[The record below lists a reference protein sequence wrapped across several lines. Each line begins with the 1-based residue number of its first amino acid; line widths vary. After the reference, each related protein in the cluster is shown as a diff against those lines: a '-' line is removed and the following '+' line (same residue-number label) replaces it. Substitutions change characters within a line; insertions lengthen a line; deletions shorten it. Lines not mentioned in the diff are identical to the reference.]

1 MAVIETFTFRLSPGA
16 GESAFLDADQRVQTE
31 FTYRQP
37 GVVRRTAA
45 RAEDGE
51 WLVVVVWRSGSD
63 ADAAA
68 ARFGDDPE
76 TSAFREMVDAS
87 TVRTRR
93 YTTLD

>member
-1 MAVIETFTFRLSPGA
+1 MSA
-16 GESAFLDADQRVQTE
+16 GTTGRQTSSICWE
-31 FTYRQP
+31 PPTS
-37 GVVRRTAA
+37 GVVRRTTA

-68 ARFGDDPE
+68 ARFGDDPG

-87 TVRTRR
+87 TARTRR
-93 YTTLD
+93 YRTLD